1 MEASNSA
8 TSQQLSEREVEA
20 ERLSKEFDNYKL
32 RAQSVLKQSKDQQVK
47 VNFETFI
54 AERILQPL
62 ESFKIPHPC
71 TKRPSLHSLITL
83 LKRGCRGR
91 CARLVGG
98 SKCPTTD

>member
-1 MEASNSA
+1 MAALEASNSA

-54 AERILQPL
+54 AERIIQPL
-62 ESFKIPHPC
+62 ESFKNPHPALFKFIPHANKYPYKIRK
-71 TKRPSLHSLITL
+71 TK
-83 LKRGCRGR
+83 LKYI
-91 CARLVGG
+91 
-98 SKCPTTD
+98 KI